1 MKSNKTFD
9 GKLMEQLDDDLNLTA
24 GDDPE
29 VRQRW
34 LQLAIYQKYSAADQK
49 IEFVVANVGRQK
61 YLLPLYKAAIEMG

>member
-1 MKSNKTFD
+1 
-9 GKLMEQLDDDLNLTA
+9 LDDDLNLTA

>member
-9 GKLMEQLDDDLNLTA
+9 ETLMKFIDDDLNLTS

-34 LQLAIYQKYSAADQK
+34 LQLAIYQKYSAADEK
-49 IEFVVANVGRQK
+49 IEFVVANVGR
-61 YLLPLYKAAIEMG
+61 